1 MPDDSRKFTGA
12 CIDPPSEADTYETKL
27 RDGDIV
33 LTYVCYAIPPS
44 HGLMCSCLCNPD

>member
-12 CIDPPSEADTYETKL
+12 CIDPPGEADTYEITL

-33 LTYVCYAIPPS
+33 LAYVCRIIPPS
-44 HGLMCSCLCNPD
+44 HRLMCLFNTD